1 LVNTLGSTIE
11 RQNMRF
17 NLVCRATIMV
27 PLLALSQAGPA
38 DAAPRKKIRP
48 TSEINMTANPL
59 AANGYTGYYERVLN
73 RVPYGSQLWWRVYH
87 SYPRN

>member
-1 LVNTLGSTIE
+1 
-11 RQNMRF
+11 MRL
-17 NLVCRATIMV
+17 NPACLILMV
-27 PLLALSQAGPA
+27 PLFALSLAEPA
-38 DAAPRKKIRP
+38 DAAVRSKPRPHAYHHAK
-48 TSEINMTANPL
+48 EISMRANPL

>member
-1 LVNTLGSTIE
+1 
-11 RQNMRF
+11 MRL
-17 NLVCRATIMV
+17 NRACLIIMV
-27 PLLALSQAGPA
+27 PLLALSRAEPA
-38 DAAPRKKIRP
+38 DAAVRNKPRPHAYHP
-48 TSEINMTANPL
+48 TNEISMRASPL